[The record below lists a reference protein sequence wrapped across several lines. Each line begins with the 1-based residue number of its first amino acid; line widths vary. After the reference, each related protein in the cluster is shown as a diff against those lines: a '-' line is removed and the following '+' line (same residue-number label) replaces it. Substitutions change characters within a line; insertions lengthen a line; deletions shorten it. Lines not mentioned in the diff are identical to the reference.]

1 MAPRHH
7 LSTTAALLALLW
19 GVCPALH
26 AQDVRLDTIPVA
38 VVDLYGL
45 STVSEVVVRRALA
58 IAPGAPIP
66 DSAARAAAI
75 ARVESIAGV
84 RSARFNAVCCAD
96 SRGLLVYVGIEE
108 EGAPTFRF
116 APAPTSDIRL
126 PDEVVAAGEAF
137 AVAFADAVAHGD
149 FAETDTAGHAIMHW
163 PAAGAVQ
170 RRFVDLAAEFAS
182 ELRNVLHNSA
192 HPEQRALA
200 AQVLGYAPDKAA
212 VVSDL
217 SDALHDQDETVR
229 NNAAR
234 VLALIALLAQ
244 RRPELGIE
252 VPYEAFLAMLQSPVW
267 TDRNKAS
274 FALAQLTT
282 NRDPELISILRQR
295 SLPAL
300 LEMARWNH
308 LGHAGPALTILGRI
322 AGLPEAEISA
332 ELAAGNRGAI
342 LAAAEEITDGEP

>member
-1 MAPRHH
+1 
-7 LSTTAALLALLW
+7 
-19 GVCPALH
+19 
-26 AQDVRLDTIPVA
+26 
-38 VVDLYGL
+38 
-45 STVSEVVVRRALA
+45 
-58 IAPGAPIP
+58 
-66 DSAARAAAI
+66 
-75 ARVESIAGV
+75 
-84 RSARFNAVCCAD
+84 
-96 SRGLLVYVGIEE
+96 
-108 EGAPTFRF
+108 
-116 APAPTSDIRL
+116 IRL

-170 RRFVDLAAEFAS
+170 RRFVDLAAELAS

-252 VPYEAFLAMLQSPVW
+252 VPYEAFLDMLQSPVW

-282 NRDPELISILRQR
+282 NRDPELISILRQG

-342 LAAAEEITDGEP
+342 